1 MSVHKTAGAGSPLS
15 HLGAWALVLG
25 TVQFF
30 VFHLVVQLAW
40 PEPYSWAHNNISD
53 LGAVGCGPWEGE
65 GGGRY
70 VCSPLHA
77 WMNASFVLQGA
88 LLLAGLAFAAP
99 LRRGATTRTARVF
112 LLLAGLGF
120 VLAGLAPADANEG
133 PHVLAALAV
142 LFCGNIGL
150 LYAEGPARSEGTR
163 AARAYSLTFGTVGLV
178 ATALFMGEVYL
189 VFGMGGMER
198 LAVFPLQAWAALVG
212 VRSLRAPAEW
222 DPSRRG
228 VEPGSQP
235 RVP

>member
-1 MSVHKTAGAGSPLS
+1 MSVDETVGAGSPLS
-15 HLGAWALVLG
+15 RLGAWALVLG
-25 TVQFF
+25 TAQFF

-53 LGAVGCGPWEGE
+53 LGAVGCGPWDGD
-65 GGGRY
+65 GRY

-88 LLLAGLAFAAP
+88 LLLAGLALAAP
-99 LRRGATTRTARVF
+99 LRHGATTGTARAF
-112 LLLAGLGF
+112 LFLAGLGF

-133 PHVLAALAV
+133 LHVLAAFAV
-142 LFCGNIGL
+142 LFCSNIGL
-150 LYAEGPARSEGTR
+150 LYAEGPGRAEGTR
-163 AARAYSLTFGTVGLV
+163 AVRAYSLTLGTVGFV

-212 VRSLRAPAEW
+212 VRSLRASAKGDPA
-222 DPSRRG
+222 RRG
-228 VEPGSQP
+228 AAPGLEPRDP
-235 RVP
+235 